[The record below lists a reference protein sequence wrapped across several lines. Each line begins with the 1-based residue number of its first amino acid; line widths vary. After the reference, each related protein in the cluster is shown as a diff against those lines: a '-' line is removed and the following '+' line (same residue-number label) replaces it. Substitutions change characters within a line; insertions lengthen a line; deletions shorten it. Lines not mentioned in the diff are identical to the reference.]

1 MRKDYK
7 KLMVIGSG
15 PIVIGQAAEF
25 DFSGTQAC
33 RSLKEEGYST
43 VLVNSNPATIQTDT
57 DTADSVYIEPLEA
70 ANIAKII
77 EREGVDGVLSGMGG
91 QTALNICSEL
101 ADSGELERLGCSL
114 VGTQPDAIAMSEDR
128 ELFKETMER
137 IGEPVPVSRSVNT
150 IEEAKEAVK
159 IIGRYPVLVRPA
171 YTLGG
176 TGGGIAHNE
185 EELEEICAR
194 GLAYSRIHQVLIE
207 ESVLGWKEYEYE
219 VMRDSNDNCI
229 IICNMENLDAM
240 GIHTGE
246 SIVVAPC
253 LTLSDTDHQRLRTA
267 ALKVIRALNIEGGC
281 NVQFAFDPANG
292 DYRLI
297 EVNPRVSR
305 SSALASKATGYP
317 IARVATKIAVG
328 YTLDEIPNRITGT
341 TCAAFEPSIDYVV
354 IKIPRW
360 PFDKFRTVD
369 RHLGTQMKSTG
380 EVMSIGRTFEEALL
394 KGLRSLE
401 IGVKGLD
408 RVEVT
413 DDEIREELVNATDKR
428 IFVMAE
434 ALRKG
439 WSPEEVADLAKWDI
453 FFVKKLLNVVDMEKR
468 LAEGLTPEVLKEA
481 NSLIMGKAFLD
492 LGSMFALVEVKD
504 DSVKLDSVYK
514 ATQQL
519 KQALDDKIKHFI
531 DSCNNRMAITYVI
544 GDFVAKNYPFE
555 EVERYYDNLTPEVK
569 ASYPGQLLAENM
581 KALREINVGGIAPD
595 IDLATP
601 AGGHLKLSSL
611 RGKYVLLD
619 FWASW
624 CGPCLAEVPN
634 VKAIYEEYKDK
645 GFEIYGVSLDEDA
658 KAWKNAIEKHGLTW
672 LHVSSLK
679 GWECPVA
686 KRYNVT
692 GIPKMYL
699 LDKEGRIIAMDLRG
713 EALKEKV
720 SSLFNE

>member
-1 MRKDYK
+1 MKTSMRKKNGWYWLCLLILLAAGCK
-7 KLMVIGSG
+7 KECAYMI
-15 PIVIGQAAEF
+15 
-25 DFSGTQAC
+25 SGTWEDADG
-33 RSLKEEGYST
+33 RIVYLK
-43 VLVNSNPATIQTDT
+43 
-57 DTADSVYIEPLEA
+57 
-70 ANIAKII
+70 K
-77 EREGVDGVLSGMGG
+77 
-91 QTALNICSEL
+91 
-101 ADSGELERLGCSL
+101 
-114 VGTQPDAIAMSEDR
+114 
-128 ELFKETMER
+128 
-137 IGEPVPVSRSVNT
+137 
-150 IEEAKEAVK
+150 
-159 IIGRYPVLVRPA
+159 
-171 YTLGG
+171 
-176 TGGGIAHNE
+176 
-185 EELEEICAR
+185 
-194 GLAYSRIHQVLIE
+194 
-207 ESVLGWKEYEYE
+207 
-219 VMRDSNDNCI
+219 
-229 IICNMENLDAM
+229 
-240 GIHTGE
+240 
-246 SIVVAPC
+246 
-253 LTLSDTDHQRLRTA
+253 
-267 ALKVIRALNIEGGC
+267 
-281 NVQFAFDPANG
+281 
-292 DYRLI
+292 
-297 EVNPRVSR
+297 
-305 SSALASKATGYP
+305 
-317 IARVATKIAVG
+317 AVG
-328 YTLDEIPNRITGT
+328 DKQYVSLDSAMVQNGS
-341 TCAAFEPSIDYVV
+341 F
-354 IKIPRW
+354 K
-360 PFDKFRTVD
+360 
-369 RHLGTQMKSTG
+369 
-380 EVMSIGRTFEEALL
+380 MSGLL
-394 KGLRSLE
+394 E
-401 IGVKGLD
+401 QI
-408 RVEVT
+408 
-413 DDEIREELVNATDKR
+413 DKR
-428 IFVMAE
+428 ILTIGNKEEEILLDAVPITVKVTKMVDE
-434 ALRKG
+434 NGNKLDSDEVEITG
-439 WSPEEVADLAKWDI
+439 SPEQ
-453 FFVKKLLNVVDMEKR
+453 
-468 LAEGLTPEVLKEA
+468 EVLKEA

-611 RGKYVLLD
+611 RRKYVLLD

-658 KAWKNAIEKHGLTW
+658 EAWKNAIEKHGLTW